1 MAVKINFPKREIP
14 SISVVSLA
22 NLALIIAVFMVIVVK
37 IEYSEKSKIINL
49 PKLNNSFKIPT
60 QSKVST
66 ILIVNDNEIYAEG
79 FRIKSLDDLSTIY
92 LTKSQKDISVLIK
105 ADKNVK
111 VNTIIEV
118 MDKLRQIGINKIAFI
133 TGG

>member
-37 IEYSEKSKIINL
+37 VEYYEKSKIINP

-133 TGG
+133 TGS

>member
-14 SISVVSLA
+14 SISFVSLA

-37 IEYSEKSKIINL
+37 VEYYEKSKVINL

-92 LTKSQKDISVLIK
+92 LMKSQKDISVLIK

>member
-37 IEYSEKSKIINL
+37 IEYSEKSKVINL

-92 LTKSQKDISVLIK
+92 LMKSQKDISVLIK

>member
-22 NLALIIAVFMVIVVK
+22 NLALIMAVFMVIVVK
-37 IEYSEKSKIINL
+37 VEYYEKSKIINL

-79 FRIKSLDDLSTIY
+79 FRIKSLDNLSTIY
-92 LTKSQKDISVLIK
+92 LMKSQKDISVLIK

>member
-1 MAVKINFPKREIP
+1 
-14 SISVVSLA
+14 
-22 NLALIIAVFMVIVVK
+22 
-37 IEYSEKSKIINL
+37 
-49 PKLNNSFKIPT
+49 
-60 QSKVST
+60 
-66 ILIVNDNEIYAEG
+66 LIVNDNEIYAEG

-92 LTKSQKDISVLIK
+92 LIKSQKDISVLIK

>member
-37 IEYSEKSKIINL
+37 VEYSEKSKFINL

-92 LTKSQKDISVLIK
+92 LIKSQKDISVLIK

>member
-14 SISVVSLA
+14 SISFVSLA

-37 IEYSEKSKIINL
+37 VEYYEKSKIINL

-79 FRIKSLDDLSTIY
+79 FRIKFLDDLSTIY
-92 LTKSQKDISVLIK
+92 LMKSQKDISVLIK

>member
-14 SISVVSLA
+14 SISFVSLA

-37 IEYSEKSKIINL
+37 VEYYEKSKIINL

-60 QSKVST
+60 QSKVSA

-92 LTKSQKDISVLIK
+92 LIKSQKDISVLIK

>member
-14 SISVVSLA
+14 SISFVSLA

-37 IEYSEKSKIINL
+37 VEYYEKSKIINL

-92 LTKSQKDISVLIK
+92 LMKSQRDISVLIK

>member
-14 SISVVSLA
+14 SISFVSLA

-37 IEYSEKSKIINL
+37 IEYYEKSKVINL

-79 FRIKSLDDLSTIY
+79 FRI
-92 LTKSQKDISVLIK
+92 
-105 ADKNVK
+105 NP
-111 VNTIIEV
+111 
-118 MDKLRQIGINKIAFI
+118 
-133 TGG
+133 

>member
-14 SISVVSLA
+14 SISFISLA

-37 IEYSEKSKIINL
+37 IEYYEKSKIINL

-92 LTKSQKDISVLIK
+92 LIKSQKDISVLIK

>member
-37 IEYSEKSKIINL
+37 IEYYEKSKVINL

-92 LTKSQKDISVLIK
+92 LMKSQKDISVLIK

>member
-14 SISVVSLA
+14 SISFVSLA

-37 IEYSEKSKIINL
+37 VEYYEKSKIINL

-92 LTKSQKDISVLIK
+92 LMKSQKDISVLIK

>member
-92 LTKSQKDISVLIK
+92 LIKSQKDISVLIK

>member
-37 IEYSEKSKIINL
+37 IEYYEKSKVINL

>member
-14 SISVVSLA
+14 SISFVSLA

-37 IEYSEKSKIINL
+37 IEYYEKSKIINL

-92 LTKSQKDISVLIK
+92 LMKSQKDISVLIK

>member
-37 IEYSEKSKIINL
+37 VEYSEKSKFINL

>member
-37 IEYSEKSKIINL
+37 VEYYEKSKIINL

-79 FRIKSLDDLSTIY
+79 FRIKSLDDLFTIY
-92 LTKSQKDISVLIK
+92 LIKSQRDISVLIK

-118 MDKLRQIGINKIAFI
+118 MDKLRQIEINKIAFI

>member
-14 SISVVSLA
+14 SISFLSLA

-37 IEYSEKSKIINL
+37 IEYYEKSKFINL

-92 LTKSQKDISVLIK
+92 LIKSQKDISVLIK

>member
-14 SISVVSLA
+14 SISFVSLA

-37 IEYSEKSKIINL
+37 VEYYEKSKVINL
-49 PKLNNSFKIPT
+49 PKLNNSLKIPT

-92 LTKSQKDISVLIK
+92 LMKSQKDISVLIK

>member
-14 SISVVSLA
+14 SISFVSLA

-37 IEYSEKSKIINL
+37 VEYYEKSKFINL

-92 LTKSQKDISVLIK
+92 LIKSQKDISVLIK

>member
-37 IEYSEKSKIINL
+37 VEYYEKSKIINL

-60 QSKVST
+60 QSKVSA

-79 FRIKSLDDLSTIY
+79 FRIKSLDNLSTIY
-92 LTKSQKDISVLIK
+92 LMKSQKDISVLIK

-111 VNTIIEV
+111 VNTIIKV

>member
-37 IEYSEKSKIINL
+37 IEYYEKSKFINL

>member
-14 SISVVSLA
+14 SISFLSLA

-37 IEYSEKSKIINL
+37 IEYYEKSKFINL

>member
-14 SISVVSLA
+14 SISFLSLA

-37 IEYSEKSKIINL
+37 IEYYEKSKFINL

-92 LTKSQKDISVLIK
+92 LIKSQRDISVLIK

>member
-14 SISVVSLA
+14 SISFVSLA

-37 IEYSEKSKIINL
+37 VEYYEKSKIINL

-66 ILIVNDNEIYAEG
+66 MLIVNDNEIYAEG

-92 LTKSQKDISVLIK
+92 LIKSQKDISVLIK

>member
-14 SISVVSLA
+14 SISFVSLA

-37 IEYSEKSKIINL
+37 IEYYEKSKVINL

-66 ILIVNDNEIYAEG
+66 ILIVNDNEIYAGG

-92 LTKSQKDISVLIK
+92 LAKSQKDISVLIK
-105 ADKNVK
+105 ADKDVK

>member
-14 SISVVSLA
+14 SISFVSLA

-37 IEYSEKSKIINL
+37 VEYYEKSKIINL

-79 FRIKSLDDLSTIY
+79 FRIKSLDNLSIIY

>member
-37 IEYSEKSKIINL
+37 VEYYEKSKIINL

>member
-37 IEYSEKSKIINL
+37 IEYYEKSKFINL

-92 LTKSQKDISVLIK
+92 LIKSQKDISVLIK

>member
-14 SISVVSLA
+14 SISFVSLA

-37 IEYSEKSKIINL
+37 IEYYEKSKVINL

-92 LTKSQKDISVLIK
+92 LIKSQKDISVLIK

>member
-14 SISVVSLA
+14 SISFVSLA

-37 IEYSEKSKIINL
+37 VEYYEKSKVINL

>member
-37 IEYSEKSKIINL
+37 VEYYEKSKIINL

-92 LTKSQKDISVLIK
+92 LMKSQKDISVLIK